1 MKFYMPTK
9 VYHEPDA
16 VKKHAGELCAL
27 GKKAFIIT
35 GKHSSKV
42 NGSLA
47 DVEDTLKQKGRSY
60 VVFDRVEENPSV
72 ETVAE
77 AAEIGKKEGVDFVI
91 GIGGG
96 SPMDAAKA
104 IALLIANPGE
114 TAECLYE
121 PKQLKV
127 LPLAEVPTTAGTG
140 SETTPCS
147 VLTYHKKHTKM
158 SISYRIFADL
168 ALVDEKYLA
177 FASHKVLV
185 STAVDALAHLLE
197 SYMCSYADS
206 FNEMLSERGMSIW
219 AKSKHALVSG
229 TVSPEEYQ
237 YLMEASTIAG
247 MAISHTGTSLPHGM
261 SYYLTY
267 EKGVPH
273 GVAVGLFQY
282 AYMEAYEDKEKV
294 KRAMDLLGFRDIDE
308 FRSFL
313 TGLIGSFSISEAELN
328 RYIEGMMSNP
338 ARLAFFP
345 YEMTTEK
352 MKRMFELS
360 LQIEK

>member
-1 MKFYMPTK
+1 MRFYMPTM
-9 VYHEPDA
+9 VYQETDA
-16 VKKHAGELCAL
+16 VKKHAKELAAL
-27 GKKAFIIT
+27 GKKAFLIT

-47 DVEDTLKQKGRSY
+47 DVEEALKQEGRSF
-60 VVFDRVEENPSV
+60 VLFDRVEENPSV

-77 AAEIGKKEGVDFVI
+77 AAELGKQEGVDFVI

-104 IALLIANPGE
+104 IALLIANPKE
-114 TAECLYE
+114 TAKCLYE
-121 PKQLKV
+121 PKELKA

-140 SETTPCS
+140 SETTPYA
-147 VLTYHKKHTKM
+147 VLTYHEEHTKR

-168 ALVDEKYLA
+168 ALVDAKYLSCA
-177 FASHKVLV
+177 GPGILV

-197 SYMCSYADS
+197 SYLNKGANS
-206 FNEMLSERGMSIW
+206 FNEMLSERGMSLW
-219 AKSKHALVSG
+219 ARAKEALRSG
-229 TVSPEEYQ
+229 ALGPQEYQ

-282 AYMEAYEDKEKV
+282 AYMEAFEDREKV
-294 KRAMDLLGFRDIDE
+294 KRALSLLGFEKEED
-308 FRSFL
+308 FREFL
-313 TGLIGSFSISEAELN
+313 TELIGEYSITEAELD
-328 RYIEGMMSNP
+328 RYAKGMMSNVKK
-338 ARLAFFP
+338 LANFP
-345 YEMTTEK
+345 YVVTEEK
-352 MKRMFELS
+352 MRQMFALS
-360 LQIEK
+360 LKTEA